1 MAKALWIQS
10 VSETALRLSQVTHL
24 IPRPTDAKKAASG
37 AGETF
42 ELAASVSGATPVV
55 VAAGLPTRE
64 AAEAA
69 RDALIEEDDEI
80 GGKLTYVEGRW
91 AREEKKVA

>member
-10 VSETALRLSQVTHL
+10 VSGTALRLSQVTHL
-24 IPRPTDAKKAASG
+24 IPRPADTKKG
-37 AGETF
+37 PAGEAGSF

-69 RDALIEEDDEI
+69 RDALIDFDDEVP
-80 GGKLTYVEGRW
+80 GKLTYTQGHW
-91 AREEKKVA
+91 AHEQKKAA